1 MSTRRRMRSDNRGN
15 ARGTG
20 MKNVVIRNI
29 DRADAA
35 VIKRLGVL
43 GTATVHE
50 AYGRAGLM
58 KPYLRPVWAGGEAA
72 GAPLTPLV
80 HPRDNWVIHV
90 AGEQCPPGGI
100 PVGGCSPHCTPRL

>member
-43 GTATVHE
+43 GTAAVHE
-50 AYGRAGLM
+50 AYGRGGLM
-58 KPYLRPVWAGGEAA
+58 KPYLCPVWAGGETA
-72 GAPLTPLV
+72 GRRAPRP
-80 HPRDNWVIHV
+80 
-90 AGEQCPPGGI
+90 GESRGQLFLSFRGVQCPRGQLLG
-100 PVGGCSPHCTPRL
+100 VLRQCR